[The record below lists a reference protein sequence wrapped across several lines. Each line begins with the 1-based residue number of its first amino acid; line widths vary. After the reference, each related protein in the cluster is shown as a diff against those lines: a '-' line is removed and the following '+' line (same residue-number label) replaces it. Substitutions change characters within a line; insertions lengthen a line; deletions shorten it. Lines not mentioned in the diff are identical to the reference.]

1 MKKRLLRAAM
11 ILMTV
16 ILLPFSAAVTEGTIL
31 PPSPEPPAANGAG
44 RPTPAPTALPEV
56 ILIDHVN
63 LPDEYPDFEFRKD
76 RKLLDIWIP
85 NIKDADMAVLAYD
98 GQIWMLDCGDV
109 KSARRGVKML
119 QQLGITKIDTLL
131 NSHMH
136 HDHIDGLTLVNE
148 AAKVGEIRIC
158 FPPDLTQSGLLM
170 IQAAEEHGIPVK
182 EYKDG
187 DRFAL
192 GDGAVEMQILK
203 NNEEE
208 LDINNQSAV
217 TKITY
222 GKRSILFTADL
233 EWLGQE
239 AMIKRLGDD
248 AGVLKS
254 DILKY
259 PHHGKTALEEEFLR
273 AVNPEAAII
282 TNKTVA
288 DWGGVRYLAAKGIPY
303 IYTNQTGV
311 YLHLVTDGEHWIAE
325 QVPQDRVGKI
335 R

>member
-11 ILMTV
+11 ILTAV
-16 ILLPFSAAVTEGTIL
+16 ILLPLSAAFTEGAVL

-44 RPTPAPTALPEV
+44 RPTPAPTAVPAA

-119 QQLGITKIDTLL
+119 QQLGIDRIDTLL
-131 NSHMH
+131 NSHLH

-148 AAKVGEIRIC
+148 MARVGEIRIC

-187 DRFAL
+187 DRFIM

-259 PHHGKTALEEEFLR
+259 PHHGKSQMYGPFYEAVDPMIAVVTSVEGRKDSGQYFL
-273 AVNPEAAII
+273 A
-282 TNKTVA
+282 NKHLP
-288 DWGGVRYLAAKGIPY
+288 G
-303 IYTNQTGV
+303 IYTAS
-311 YLHLVTDGEHWIAE
+311 LKDFIHLATDGEYWLAE
-325 QVPQDRVGKI
+325 KVPITVK
-335 R
+335 